1 MGPLTFQLVQP
12 TARKRFNVLFLVRL
26 YWFAANMCCIK
37 LYLVLCLPRNVTRLA
52 SCFLI
57 NQDTNDPEEEPRVPS
72 EGSLEAVRALP
83 IRFLLFYFIFFSHQ

>member
-1 MGPLTFQLVQP
+1 M
-12 TARKRFNVLFLVRL
+12 LFLVRL

-57 NQDTNDPEEEPRVPS
+57 NQDTNDPEEEHSVPS
-72 EGSLEAVRALP
+72 EGSLEAVQALP
-83 IRFLLFYFIFFSHQ
+83 IRFFLFYFFFTSVEFCIQM